1 VHTENNRQRQEKI
14 TKAEF
19 SVHEAQPQVIS
30 KHELRSEHEV
40 SCVGL
45 EQQARQLQHEQEKI
59 RGNDYPDMLEEMVR
73 YTGADIDSVEV
84 KLENTMKDVTGLPG
98 MQLLNAFQQG
108 SMEHSTQIDTVFAQ
122 LDKRFEW
129 CVTQQIQAQ
138 QQAVQLE
145 RQREVQ
151 LELKK
156 AEQAVEAEA
165 KLRWTEAK
173 LRWTEQRAE
182 TKRKRT
188 EQQLRWTRY
197 EAEQQVRR
205 DEHSEDFEKRVEGDF
220 GKVSGQTAALET
232 KGTPTVIRLAPA
244 EVMGRAGTGAAKMS
258 AACAGAKGITR
269 TVATCNAPATGINLT
284 AASVA
289 PAEARRGVG
298 AGAKGIAPTAAARS
312 APDKGVAPTAATRG
326 TPARGVTLMAA
337 SVALTEA
344 KSRAGQLERQQSE
357 RRAAQAEEEK
367 CSTAEQK
374 AGVAKLAVQLAV
386 HAKAGQHTLAEQ
398 EVNEEPTEQAQEV
411 IEQQQSVDM
420 HFEIRKNALRGQLA
434 KAFAKERSKRRAN
447 KQRLPFEEDKLR
459 DNESSGILEAQQLWS
474 DKQRLP
480 FEEDKLLDNESSCIL
495 EAQQPRRGEQQLLT
509 GAGSSYTRN
518 KQQSSTA
525 AGARYAYSVN
535 HFENDS
541 SSEDGEAALQT
552 QGVARSGGHG
562 CIKSIDIC
570 SQAPEAK
577 TTSEQGLESP
587 AKSAKSGSLTKSAN
601 NGCPA
606 KLAGSRVSGST
617 GGRALSEPLGAKT
630 DTVRGEGS
638 QVNEQAS
645 DSEDEKDP
653 YRRGFRG
660 MRRGMR
666 ENVNI
671 SKSVWNETYLQGF
684 NDRHI
689 NEIACNLQH
698 LTLGPDAIYYGPG
711 YSDDDVDATALCHR
725 VEGWGSGDSNSSQQH
740 SAYHS
745 ADEYSRREWGSGE
758 STGSQQCGNYTSDDE
773 CGGSESDMESCSSNE
788 STGSEQHIE
797 SCSSDDSMEW

>member
-1 VHTENNRQRQEKI
+1 
-14 TKAEF
+14 
-19 SVHEAQPQVIS
+19 
-30 KHELRSEHEV
+30 
-40 SCVGL
+40 
-45 EQQARQLQHEQEKI
+45 
-59 RGNDYPDMLEEMVR
+59 
-73 YTGADIDSVEV
+73 
-84 KLENTMKDVTGLPG
+84 
-98 MQLLNAFQQG
+98 
-108 SMEHSTQIDTVFAQ
+108 
-122 LDKRFEW
+122 
-129 CVTQQIQAQ
+129 
-138 QQAVQLE
+138 
-145 RQREVQ
+145 
-151 LELKK
+151 
-156 AEQAVEAEA
+156 
-165 KLRWTEAK
+165 
-173 LRWTEQRAE
+173 
-182 TKRKRT
+182 
-188 EQQLRWTRY
+188 
-197 EAEQQVRR
+197 
-205 DEHSEDFEKRVEGDF
+205 
-220 GKVSGQTAALET
+220 
-232 KGTPTVIRLAPA
+232 
-244 EVMGRAGTGAAKMS
+244 
-258 AACAGAKGITR
+258 
-269 TVATCNAPATGINLT
+269 
-284 AASVA
+284 
-289 PAEARRGVG
+289 
-298 AGAKGIAPTAAARS
+298 
-312 APDKGVAPTAATRG
+312 
-326 TPARGVTLMAA
+326 MAA

-459 DNESSGILEAQQLWS
+459 DNESSGILEAQQLRS

-495 EAQQPRRGEQQLLT
+495 EAQEPRRGEQQLLT
-509 GAGSSYTRN
+509 GAGSSHTRN

-577 TTSEQGLESP
+577 TTSEQGPESP

>member
-1 VHTENNRQRQEKI
+1 VSKKDFRAEQRAETKLRQAGFEKRVESLFVKASEQTATPDTKVTKLTGRVDAVTKLAEQVNTVAQDATKKGQEAIKKVEEAVTQGVK
-14 TKAEF
+14 TKN
-19 SVHEAQPQVIS
+19 SLGVL
-30 KHELRSEHEV
+30 ELKV

-73 YTGADIDSVEV
+73 YIGADIDSVEV
-84 KLENTMKDVTGLPG
+84 KLENTLKDVTGLPG

-108 SMEHSTQIDTVFAQ
+108 IMEHSTQIDTVFAQ

-145 RQREVQ
+145 RQRQVQ
-151 LELKK
+151 LERKK

-165 KLRWTEAK
+165 KLRWTEVK

-182 TKRKRT
+182 TKLR
-188 EQQLRWTRY
+188 QLKWTRY
-197 EAEQQVRR
+197 EAEKQVRH
-205 DEHSEDFEKRVEGDF
+205 DEHSEDFEKQVEGDF

-232 KGTPTVIRLAPA
+232 KGTPTVISLALA
-244 EVMGRAGTGAAKMS
+244 EVMGRAGTAA
-258 AACAGAKGITR
+258 
-269 TVATCNAPATGINLT
+269 
-284 AASVA
+284 
-289 PAEARRGVG
+289 
-298 AGAKGIAPTAAARS
+298 
-312 APDKGVAPTAATRG
+312 KGVAPTAATRG

-459 DNESSGILEAQQLWS
+459 DNESSGILEAQQLRS

-495 EAQQPRRGEQQLLT
+495 EAQEPRRGEQQLLT
-509 GAGSSYTRN
+509 GAGSSHTRN

-577 TTSEQGLESP
+577 TTSEQGPESP